1 MSLSGIAGKIAGV
14 TGAASGIGEATA
26 RRLSEE
32 GASVVAV
39 DWTADAVEAVAGSLP
54 GQAVAVS
61 ADVSL
66 EEDVERYMQAA
77 IERFGRVDLLHLNA
91 GIAGTFAPFDEIEVE
106 DFDRVIAVNLRSV
119 FLGLRA
125 ALRQLRA
132 QGDGGAIVTTSS
144 LAGLHGGSVLLYDCL
159 PFTSLDTLE
168 LAGERLR
175 AMERLVAAAEIRTA
189 ASTLCGAR
197 NCMDGLSDD

>member
-66 EEDVERYMQAA
+66 EEDVERYMQSAL
-77 IERFGRVDLLHLNA
+77 ERFGRVDLLHLNA
-91 GIAGTFAPFDEIEVE
+91 GIAGTFDAG
-106 DFDRVIAVNLRSV
+106 N
-119 FLGLRA
+119 
-125 ALRQLRA
+125 
-132 QGDGGAIVTTSS
+132 S
-144 LAGLHGGSVLLYDCL
+144 L
-159 PFTSLDTLE
+159 T
-168 LAGERLR
+168 R
-175 AMERLVAAAEIRTA
+175 
-189 ASTLCGAR
+189 
-197 NCMDGLSDD
+197 